1 MDTIAYFKLQAKNLF
16 RDYKTKTPVFD
27 EIINA
32 DLYEY
37 SPTYFDMDGIV
48 CDFDI
53 NEEKFSLMKAQHIIA
68 IMAGFDKWE
77 DILKASSPELEIAKL
92 LFDNQ
97 HKFSVD
103 DWYFFLDG
111 AEELNNKTFD
121 TEEQLALFKDAFMKI
136 DAHYNTPCDY
146 RINKQKAA

>member
-1 MDTIAYFKLQAKNLF
+1 MDTIQYFKLQAKNLF
-16 RDYKTKTPVFD
+16 RDYKTKKPVFD
-27 EIINA
+27 EVIND

-53 NEEKFSLMKAQHIIA
+53 NEEKFSLMNAQHIIA
-68 IMAGFDKWE
+68 IMAGFDKWV
-77 DILKASSPELEIAKL
+77 DMLKAPKAKLEIGKL

-97 HKFSVD
+97 HKFSID

-111 AEELNNKTFD
+111 AEELNNKVFD
-121 TEEQLALFKDAFMKI
+121 IEDQLALFKDAFMKI
-136 DAHYNTPCDY
+136 DAHHSSFGGY
-146 RINKQKAA
+146 RIKIAT

>member
-1 MDTIAYFKLQAKNLF
+1 MDTIAYFKLQAKNLL
-16 RDYKTKTPVFD
+16 RDYKTKKPVFD
-27 EIINA
+27 KVIN
-32 DLYEY
+32 DYLYEY

-68 IMAGFDKWE
+68 IMAGFDKWA
-77 DILKASSPELEIAKL
+77 DILKASKAKLEIGKL

-97 HKFSVD
+97 HKFSID

-111 AEELNNKTFD
+111 TKELNNKAFN
-121 TEEQLALFKDAFMKI
+121 TEDQLALFKDAFIKI
-136 DAHYNTPCDY
+136 EAHHNPTGDYLLNT
-146 RINKQKAA
+146 N

>member
-1 MDTIAYFKLQAKNLF
+1 MNTIAYFKLQAKNLF
-16 RDYKTKTPVFD
+16 RDYKTKKSVFD
-27 EIINA
+27 EVIND

-37 SPTYFDMDGIV
+37 SPTYFNMDGIV

-53 NEEKFSLMKAQHIIA
+53 NEEKFSLMHAQHIIS
-68 IMAGFDKWE
+68 IMAGFDKWA
-77 DILKASSPELEIAKL
+77 DMLKASCTKLEMAKL

-111 AEELNNKTFD
+111 TEELNNKVFD
-121 TEEQLALFKDAFMKI
+121 AEEQLALFKEAFIKI
-136 DAHYNTPCDY
+136 EAHHNSSGGYLL
-146 RINKQKAA
+146 NKKLAA